1 MSDAIAALIEAE
13 RLPDDYR
20 AIVDEYWRPLAEEI
34 ARRTQ
39 ATRPL
44 LVGINGAQGS
54 GKTTL
59 CHFVEVLLAERGLK
73 AVTLSLDDL
82 YLSRAERAEAAAD
95 HHPLFATRG
104 VPGTHDVERGMAIL
118 DRLLAGKSADLPIFD
133 KATDEPANAMRHVE
147 GPVDIVLFEG
157 WCVGASPQSAAELR
171 EAVNAL
177 ERGED
182 PEGTW
187 RREVN
192 RRLATDYAE
201 LFARI
206 DLLVMLKVPDFATVR
221 DHRRLQESK
230 LGANNP
236 AGPAVMDDAALDRFL
251 AHYQRLTEHMLAEMP
266 ARADI
271 LVELGRDQRPVRRSA
286 LVELQWTVCGVGG
299 EA

>member
-13 RLPDDYR
+13 RLPENYRGVVDD
-20 AIVDEYWRPLAEEI
+20 YWRPLADEI
-34 ARRTQ
+34 ARRAQ
-39 ATRPL
+39 AKHPL

-59 CHFVEVLLAERGLK
+59 CRFLEILLPERGL
-73 AVTLSLDDL
+73 AATTLSLDDL
-82 YLSRAERAEAAAD
+82 YLSRAERAQAAAD

-118 DRLLAGKSADLPIFD
+118 DRLMAGKSADVPVFD
-133 KATDEPANAMRHVE
+133 KARDERAGARRHVE
-147 GPVDIVLFEG
+147 GPVDVVLFEG
-157 WCVGASPQSAAELR
+157 WCVGAAPQSAAELR

-206 DLLVMLKVPDFATVR
+206 DLLMMLKVPDFATVR

-230 LGANNP
+230 LGAINP
-236 AGPAVMDDAALDRFL
+236 GGPAVMDDAALDRFL

-271 LVELGRDQRPVRRSA
+271 LIEIGSDQRPTRLSTKA
-286 LVELQWTVCGVGG
+286 HS
-299 EA
+299 